1 MSGAAV
7 DTDHIH
13 SAIFC
18 PKDVMALKMD
28 FNENDEVSK
37 TPPKLVDKI
46 GQLYL
51 TDLSIFEKIIILWYF
66 FKI

>member
-1 MSGAAV
+1 
-7 DTDHIH
+7 
-13 SAIFC
+13 
-18 PKDVMALKMD
+18 MALKMD

-51 TDLSIFEKIIILWYF
+51 TDLSIFEKP
-66 FKI
+66 

>member
-1 MSGAAV
+1 
-7 DTDHIH
+7 
-13 SAIFC
+13 
-18 PKDVMALKMD
+18 MALKMD

>member
-1 MSGAAV
+1 
-7 DTDHIH
+7 
-13 SAIFC
+13 
-18 PKDVMALKMD
+18 MALKMD

-51 TDLSIFEKIIILWYF
+51 TDLSNFKKPYCAVIIDFIH
-66 FKI
+66 